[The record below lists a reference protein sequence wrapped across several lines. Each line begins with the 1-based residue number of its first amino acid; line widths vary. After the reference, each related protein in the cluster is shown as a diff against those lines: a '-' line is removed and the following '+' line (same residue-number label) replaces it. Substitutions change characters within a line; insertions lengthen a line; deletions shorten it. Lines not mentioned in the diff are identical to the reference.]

1 MTAAS
6 RPGPAVV
13 PPPLVYLV
21 FLLAGWGLSRVV
33 ADPGVGLDWDLRRYV
48 AFALIVGGLLI
59 DGAAVQGFRRKGTP
73 AEPWKDATAL
83 ETEGLYR
90 FSRNP
95 IYLGYAIAYAGIAVA
110 MNSLI
115 ALALLIPCMVMIDR
129 FVVLREEA
137 YLSRKFG
144 AAYDAYRS
152 RVRRW
157 L

>member
-6 RPGPAVV
+6 RPGPSII
-13 PPPLVYLV
+13 PPPLIYLG
-21 FLLAGWGLSRVV
+21 FILAGWGLSQVV
-33 ADPGVGLDWDLRRYV
+33 ADPGVGAGWDVRRYI

-83 ETEGLYR
+83 ETEGPYR

-95 IYLGYAIAYAGIAVA
+95 IYLGYAVAYAGIAVA
-110 MNSLI
+110 IDSLI
-115 ALALLIPCMVMIDR
+115 ALTLLLPCMVVIDR
-129 FVVLREEA
+129 FVVLREEQ

-152 RVRRW
+152 KVRRW

>member
-1 MTAAS
+1 MTTPP

-21 FLLAGWGLSRVV
+21 FFLIGWGLSHVV
-33 ADPGVGLDWDLRRYV
+33 ADPGVGLGWDVRRYL

-83 ETEGLYR
+83 ETEGPYR

-95 IYLGYAIAYAGIAVA
+95 IYVGYAIAYAGVAVA
-110 MNSLI
+110 VDSLI
-115 ALALLIPCMVMIDR
+115 ALALLIPCMVVVDR
-129 FVVLREEA
+129 FVVLREER

-152 RVRRW
+152 KVRRW

>member
-1 MTAAS
+1 VTAAS
-6 RPGPAVV
+6 HSGPAVV
-13 PPPLVYLV
+13 PPPLVYLA
-21 FLLAGWGLSRVV
+21 FLLAGWGMSRVV

-73 AEPWKDATAL
+73 AEPWKEATAL

-115 ALALLIPCMVMIDR
+115 ALALLIPCMVVIDR